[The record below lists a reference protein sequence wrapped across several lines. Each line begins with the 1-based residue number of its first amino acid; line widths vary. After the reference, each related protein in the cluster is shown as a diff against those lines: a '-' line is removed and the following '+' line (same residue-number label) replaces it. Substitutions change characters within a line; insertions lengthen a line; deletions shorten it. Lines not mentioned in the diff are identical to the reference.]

1 MNTLDL
7 GVRMIAIKREN
18 FGWMEG
24 VCLISRKYLPETR
37 KMFELVPTWKEVPEG
52 QMIDYSND
60 IVLRPE
66 QAQEL
71 MDSLWQC
78 GLRPVQGSG
87 SAGSLAATEAHL
99 ATVKEYLDRVM
110 TLIEKPLIF
119 ARNIGKENNN
129 GT

>member
-78 GLRPVQGSG
+78 GLRPAQGSG

-119 ARNIGKENNN
+119 ARSVGKDEK
-129 GT
+129 

>member
-7 GVRMIAIKREN
+7 GIRMIAIKREN

-99 ATVKEYLDRVM
+99 ATVKEYLDRAM

-119 ARNIGKENNN
+119 ARSVGKDEK
-129 GT
+129 

>member
-7 GVRMIAIKREN
+7 GIRMIAIKREN

-119 ARNIGKENNN
+119 ARSVGKDEK
-129 GT
+129 

>member
-7 GVRMIAIKREN
+7 GIRMIAIKREN

-99 ATVKEYLDRVM
+99 ATVKEYLDRAM

-119 ARNIGKENNN
+119 ARSIGKDEK
-129 GT
+129 

>member
-1 MNTLDL
+1 MKMDEYFGN
-7 GVRMIAIKREN
+7 RMIAIRRDHFGFREGLSIIGLKYEPN
-18 FGWMEG
+18 AR
-24 VCLISRKYLPETR
+24 SRKV
-37 KMFELVPTWKEVPEG
+37 FELVPTWNEITEG
-52 QMIDYSND
+52 SPLGYSND

-78 GLRPVQGSG
+78 GMRPAQGSG

-119 ARNIGKENNN
+119 ARSVGKDEK
-129 GT
+129 

>member
-7 GVRMIAIKREN
+7 GVRMIAIKRDN

-24 VCLISRKYLPETR
+24 VCLIARKYLPETR

-52 QMIDYSND
+52 QMIDYAND
-60 IVLRPE
+60 IILRPE

-87 SAGSLAATEAHL
+87 SAGSLAATEEHL
-99 ATVKEYLDRVM
+99 KTVKEYLDRM
-110 TLIEKPLIF
+110 TRLVENPLYMVRNIEK
-119 ARNIGKENNN
+119 GEK
-129 GT
+129 